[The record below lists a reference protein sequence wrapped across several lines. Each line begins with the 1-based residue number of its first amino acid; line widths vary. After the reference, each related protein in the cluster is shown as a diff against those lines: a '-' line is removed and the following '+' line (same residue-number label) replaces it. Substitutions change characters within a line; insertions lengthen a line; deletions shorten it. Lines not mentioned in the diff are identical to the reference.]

1 MKINKTH
8 FVIGIIIIA
17 ILSRLI
23 PHPPNFTPII
33 ASSILAPI
41 MLKSRIYGMLIPV
54 MAMLISDIIIGF
66 HVYQLVIYSAIASIS
81 LVTIMNK
88 SYPKLFFIAIAGS
101 VWFFIITNFAVW
113 LSSDYYS
120 KNFEGLLLCYTLA
133 IPFFTNTFI
142 STVLFTILLAF
153 FSKPMESINEKTS
166 SYIMYFFNK
175 SNSGA

>member
-1 MKINKTH
+1 MINKI
-8 FVIGIIIIA
+8 FYLSFF
-17 ILSRLI
+17 ILLLVLFRII

-33 ASSILAPI
+33 ASSILAPF
-41 MLKSRIYGMLIPV
+41 MLNSRIYGMLVPV

-66 HVYQLVIYSAIASIS
+66 HVYQLVIYSTIASIS

-113 LSSDYYS
+113 LSFDYYS

-133 IPFFTNTFI
+133 IPFFTNTII
-142 STVLFTILLAF
+142 STVLFTFLLAF
-153 FSKPMESINEKTS
+153 FSKPMESMNEKTS
-166 SYIMYFFNK
+166 SYIMYLFNK
-175 SNSGA
+175 PNSGA